1 MKYLLLLNNDRAT
14 VESWQSL
21 LPEEAQ
27 KLRADEVPRWNE
39 FFAWAGRQGVDIDGL
54 ELGDP
59 DEARVVRVRDGERLV
74 SDGPFA
80 ETREQI
86 GGYVL
91 ADCKDLDQAIELAQH
106 VPVVFTGSVE
116 IRPLVESQ

>member
-1 MKYLLLLNNDRAT
+1 
-14 VESWQSL
+14 
-21 LPEEAQ
+21 
-27 KLRADEVPRWNE
+27 
-39 FFAWAGRQGVDIDGL
+39 
-54 ELGDP
+54 
-59 DEARVVRVRDGERLV
+59 VVRVRDGERLV